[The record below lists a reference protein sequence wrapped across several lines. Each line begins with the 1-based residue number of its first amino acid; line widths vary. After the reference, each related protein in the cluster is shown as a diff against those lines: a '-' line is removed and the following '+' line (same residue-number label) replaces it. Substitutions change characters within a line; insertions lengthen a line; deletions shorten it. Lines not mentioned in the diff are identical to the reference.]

1 MLNLNYNINKALGGG
16 GCIGVM
22 KYSYSAS
29 FFLGGGGGGG
39 AAGPQTA
46 GGGGGGGGGAQ
57 AFSASINIVPN
68 VTYQVNIGAGGA
80 RGIASGDNAG
90 GNGQTS
96 SFIYWDDTDINPPV
110 NINCAG
116 GFGAIAGNGGNSAN
130 GFIGGIGLGG
140 DAAGGGGAGTFQNGQ
155 DAAAPSGLT
164 GGAGGAYGGGGGGGG
179 RNFAGGAGS
188 SYPSIVIPGSGGTEI
203 NVADCGGGSGGA
215 GIPDTGNGGGNA
227 VFVGGGGGASD
238 SNTTSFPGGNGG
250 TGVLKI
256 AYVGKPKAI
265 VTNATTTTVN
275 NITTHTFNSG
285 SGTFLYTFPY
295 PYEEPVTPYTVE
307 QCPPTAQPPFVP
319 FPRTDLYSASLV
331 LAIPGAIFTNG
342 YNNVFNQITPYDDIA
357 PYIVSGSILNPNT
370 GKYNP
375 YTNTHSL
382 DFTGSLGFYTASVSV
397 NNFSNVGYE
406 TSLLFSGSIC
416 LRVSKDI
423 GVGNGVNL
431 STTKPFVIEGWA
443 AMDVT
448 SSVGG
453 NTGRIFAQKY
463 ISGNPLTSSFYS
475 VINYAGVGGPPSYP
489 DVSGSILFAGSSFNN
504 GNPNVETVCGP
515 ISSSLSTPRQF
526 RHFAISNTPIAGV
539 QSTIRTYVSGILQGE
554 QTFNYDF
561 DLNPQLF
568 VQLFGDE
575 GEGYLNAASASQV
588 AGGYFQD
595 FRMYNGSNKNYTGSL
610 IPIPQSMIQGLV
622 EPYPIVN

>member
-1 MLNLNYNINKALGGG
+1 MLNLNYNINRAIGGG
-16 GCIGVM
+16 GCIGVT
-22 KYSYSAS
+22 KFNYSAS
-29 FFLGGGGGGG
+29 IIVAGGGAGGNTGDGNGVGGGGGGG
-39 AAGPQTA
+39 MAVTQSISIIPNVTYQINVGAGGAINQDAIGNSFLIGFDDNDTIPISFLASGGKIGLFPGGGINNGGNSGSGSIVRAGVTTTYNAFTGGTGSYSDSGGFGPAIA
-46 GGGGGGGGGAQ
+46 GGGGASNQANGSNGTTASTQARGGNGAAGITSGGGGGAKAGGPTPPPDSQ
-57 AFSASINIVPN
+57 NGQPGLASS
-68 VTYQVNIGAGGA
+68 GAG
-80 RGIASGDNAG
+80 RG
-90 GNGQTS
+90 GNGS
-96 SFIYWDDTDINPPV
+96 GVNPSR
-110 NINCAG
+110 
-116 GFGAIAGNGGNSAN
+116 GAS
-130 GFIGGIGLGG
+130 
-140 DAAGGGGAGTFQNGQ
+140 AGTDGTVIISYTGQ
-155 DAAAPSGLT
+155 
-164 GGAGGAYGGGGGGGG
+164 
-179 RNFAGGAGS
+179 
-188 SYPSIVIPGSGGTEI
+188 
-203 NVADCGGGSGGA
+203 
-215 GIPDTGNGGGNA
+215 
-227 VFVGGGGGASD
+227 
-238 SNTTSFPGGNGG
+238 
-250 TGVLKI
+250 
-256 AYVGKPKAI
+256 PKAF
-265 VTNATTTTVN
+265 VTNASTTTLDGV
-275 NITTHTFNSG
+275 TTHTFASG
-285 SGTFLYTFPY
+285 SGTFLYTYPY
-295 PYEEPVTPYTVE
+295 PWPDVVPYTVE

-416 LRVSKDI
+416 LRVSKDV

-448 SSVGG
+448 SSVDS

-463 ISGNPLTSSFYS
+463 ISGNLLTSSFYS
-475 VINYAGVGGPPSYP
+475 VVNFAGDPGNL
-489 DVSGSILFAGSSFNN
+489 VSGSILFVGSNIS
-504 GNPNVETVCGP
+504 NPSAETVVVSM
-515 ISSSLSTPRQF
+515 SSSLDIPKQF
-526 RHFAISNTPIAGV
+526 RHFAISNTPISGV
-539 QSTIRTYVSGILQGE
+539 QSTIRTYVSGILQG
-554 QTFNYDF
+554 QQQFNYDF

-588 AGGYFQD
+588 PGGYFQD
-595 FRMYNGSNKNYTGSL
+595 FRMYNGTNKNYTGSL

>member
-1 MLNLNYNINKALGGG
+1 MLNLNYNINRAIGGG
-16 GCIGVM
+16 GCIGVV
-22 KYSYSAS
+22 KYNYSAS
-29 FFLGGGGGGG
+29 ILV
-39 AAGPQTA
+39 A
-46 GGGGGGGGGAQ
+46 GGGGGIPALV
-57 AFSASINIVPN
+57 ASA
-68 VTYQVNIGAGGA
+68 A
-80 RGIASGDNAG
+80 R
-90 GNGQTS
+90 
-96 SFIYWDDTDINPPV
+96 
-110 NINCAG
+110 
-116 GFGAIAGNGGNSAN
+116 
-130 GFIGGIGLGG
+130 
-140 DAAGGGGAGTFQNGQ
+140 GGGGAGFVWTGSLSIIPNVSYQILVAQTSSLGGVGNESKFIGFDDNDTIPFTVTSLGGQIQTPNAVGTFDGGAQGSGSLSRAGVLTNYSGYVGGLGAVGTRGGYFNAVGGGGAGARSNGGNG
-155 DAAAPSGLT
+155 DIN
-164 GGAGGAYGGGGGGGG
+164 GAGGAIGGIGG
-179 RNFAGGAGS
+179 NTYDAADFYPAGA
-188 SYPSIVIPGSGGTEI
+188 VI
-203 NVADCGGGSGGA
+203 AAGGSGES
-215 GIPDTGNGGGNA
+215 I
-227 VFVGGGGGASD
+227 GGASTPQAIVPSD
-238 SNTTSFPGGNGG
+238 YSQGASYNGTVGAEGGC
-250 TGVLKI
+250 VI
-256 AYVGKPKAI
+256 RYAGKPKAEI
-265 VTNATTTTVN
+265 TNGTTVYESGSGF
-275 NITTHTFNSG
+275 TYHTFNVGTG
-285 SGTFLYTFPY
+285 SFIYTVPY
-295 PYEEPVTPYTVE
+295 PYEEPVTAYTVE

-397 NNFSNVGYE
+397 NNFTNVGYE

-448 SSVGG
+448 SSIVS

-475 VINYAGVGGPPSYP
+475 VVNFAGDPGNL
-489 DVSGSILFAGSSFNN
+489 VSGSILFTGNN
-504 GNPNVETVCGP
+504 ISNPSAETVVVSM
-515 ISSSLSTPRQF
+515 SSSLDIPKQF
-526 RHFAISNTPIAGV
+526 RHFAISNTPISGV
-539 QSTIRTYVSGILQGE
+539 QSTIRTYVSGILQGQ

-595 FRMYNGSNKNYTGSL
+595 FRMYNGTNKNYTGSL

>member
-1 MLNLNYNINKALGGG
+1 MLNLNYNINRAIGGG
-16 GCIGVM
+16 GCIGVV
-22 KYSYSAS
+22 KYNYSAS
-29 FFLGGGGGGG
+29 ISVAGGTGGGNSTTPAGGGGG
-39 AAGPQTA
+39 AGMIVSQSISIVPNITYQINVGGGGAVDSNGQNSYLIGFDDSDTIPISFYA
-46 GGGGGGGGGAQ
+46 GGGFSGDSLNGGNSGTGSIVRSGIVTSYPGFTGGNGFTTTNSFGLQKGSGGGANSNSNGGNGSVGYGGNSNDGGGGGAQ
-57 AFSASINIVPN
+57 FNGP
-68 VTYQVNIGAGGA
+68 TGPYGFAGSG
-80 RGIASGDNAG
+80 ASGNGYSAQTGGVSTPRAASAGNAG
-90 GNGQTS
+90 SVIISYSGQ
-96 SFIYWDDTDINPPV
+96 
-110 NINCAG
+110 
-116 GFGAIAGNGGNSAN
+116 
-130 GFIGGIGLGG
+130 
-140 DAAGGGGAGTFQNGQ
+140 
-155 DAAAPSGLT
+155 
-164 GGAGGAYGGGGGGGG
+164 
-179 RNFAGGAGS
+179 
-188 SYPSIVIPGSGGTEI
+188 
-203 NVADCGGGSGGA
+203 
-215 GIPDTGNGGGNA
+215 
-227 VFVGGGGGASD
+227 
-238 SNTTSFPGGNGG
+238 
-250 TGVLKI
+250 
-256 AYVGKPKAI
+256 PKAI
-265 VTNATTTTVN
+265 VTNATTTTEN
-275 NITTHTFNSG
+275 GTTTHTFASG
-285 SGTFLYTFPY
+285 SGTFLYTIPY
-295 PYEEPVTPYTVE
+295 PWPDVVPYTVE

-357 PYIVSGSILNPNT
+357 PYISSGSILNPNT

-416 LRVSKDI
+416 LRVSKDV

-431 STTKPFVIEGWA
+431 STTKPFVIEGWV

-448 SSVGG
+448 SSIGG

-475 VINYAGVGGPPSYP
+475 VVNYAGQGGPPSYP

-504 GNPNVETVCGP
+504 GNPSVETVCAP

-526 RHFAISNTPIAGV
+526 RHFAISNTPISGV
-539 QSTIRTYVSGILQGE
+539 QSIIRTYVSGICQG
-554 QTFNYDF
+554 QQQFNYDF

-595 FRMYNGSNKNYTGSL
+595 FRMYNGTNKNYTGSL